1 MTPFSPVIYTISPT
15 KVVGTMAQ
23 TAQDIDL
30 LSTTSAFD
38 LRRSPTPSS
47 RRLSASSRIMHPPSS
62 ASVEK
67 PKSLDSV
74 LSHETDNT
82 LPPRGS
88 SELITPPSSPRMF
101 TNLNI
106 MPVVAR
112 SEPEPSFE
120 VRLPDMFAS
129 IMSVQ
134 AQMNP
139 NYKLVKP
146 EADAWTAS

>member
-1 MTPFSPVIYTISPT
+1 
-15 KVVGTMAQ
+15 MAQ

-30 LSTTSAFD
+30 LSTTSAVD
-38 LRRSPTPSS
+38 LRRSPTPSG
-47 RRLSASSRIMHPPSS
+47 RRLSANCRIMRPPSS
-62 ASVEK
+62 ASVEN

-82 LPPRGS
+82 LPPRAS
-88 SELITPPSSPRMF
+88 SELITPPSSPRML
-101 TNLNI
+101 TNLDNK
-106 MPVVAR
+106 PAGAR
-112 SEPEPSFE
+112 SEVEPSFE